1 MNLNKVMN
9 FISENNI
16 QPEAVFAL
24 VEKVR
29 YMDLNDEASI
39 RQVVRDVSKLA
50 GKNLDKA
57 EENKLVRDIMNN
69 GVNENLFNSFK
80 N

>member
-39 RQVVRDVSKLA
+39 RQVIRDVSKLA
-50 GKNLDKA
+50 GKTLDKA
-57 EENKLVRDIMNN
+57 EENKLVRDIMAN
-69 GVNENLFNSFK
+69 GVNENIFNSF

>member
-1 MNLNKVMN
+1 MNLNKVLN

-24 VEKVR
+24 VEKVK
-29 YMDLNDEASI
+29 DLDLTNEESI
-39 RQVVRDVSKLA
+39 RQVIRDVSVIA

-57 EENKLVRDIMNN
+57 EENKLVREIMTN
-69 GVNENLFNSFK
+69 GVNENIFK
-80 N
+80 IIN